1 MVSDSNTTGGTKG
14 GRERVPTGIASLDPA
29 LDGGVPPGSMIL
41 LVGDIGGGSQEFTY
55 TSLMAHSLPKTTATR
70 EGIILPRG
78 IRYITV
84 SKCRED
90 IISEIRDSFHAE
102 LAQGLSSVTFED
114 LSNLY
119 FDSSIVP
126 LEWYSSG
133 DILSRMTRR
142 SERETIL
149 AQLASAISRI
159 EGNTLVIF
167 DSLTEI
173 GLQCKIQDQW
183 PALTGLLRG
192 FQRYSKEKQITSFFL
207 LTRGIL
213 EPQRERELA
222 DVVDAVFH
230 FRWEESTAA
239 RRQRIM
245 FVEKFR
251 GVMPHLEDKELVKF
265 SVNISAGHGF
275 QVSNIRVVI

>member
-1 MVSDSNTTGGTKG
+1 MAAGIDFKDTAGGA
-14 GRERVPTGIASLDPA
+14 RVRVPTGITSLDPA

-41 LVGDIGGGSQEFTY
+41 LVGDIGGGSQEFAY
-55 TSLMAHSLPKTTATR
+55 TSLMALSRLVKT
-70 EGIILPRG
+70 EPGGGLIHPGEL
-78 IRYITV
+78 RYITV
-84 SKCRED
+84 SKRRED
-90 IISEIRDSFHAE
+90 ILDEIRESFQADM
-102 LAQGLSSVTFED
+102 AGTISSVTFED
-114 LSNLY
+114 LSKLY
-119 FDSSIVP
+119 FDSSVVP
-126 LEWYSSG
+126 PEWYTSG
-133 DILSRMTRR
+133 DILTRMIRR

-149 AQLASAISRI
+149 VQLASAINKI
-159 EGNTLVIF
+159 QGNALVIF

-173 GLQCKIQDQW
+173 GLQCLVQDQW

-192 FQRYSKEKQITSFFL
+192 FQRYSKEKQIISYLL

-222 DVVDAVFH
+222 DAADAVFH